1 MASPFEIATKIA
13 IKEMVENHSSKS
25 KFGVFMTEENINT
38 LVAELFQ
45 LVLTSRSLRQ
55 MVIGSSRE
63 CLHLQMS
70 KLTSSRLN
78 LGIACAKYFE

>member
-45 LVLTSRSLRQ
+45 LVLTSRSLKANGDR
-55 MVIGSSRE
+55 IISG
-63 CLHLQMS
+63 MS
-70 KLTSSRLN
+70 ASPNVKVN
-78 LGIACAKYFE
+78 